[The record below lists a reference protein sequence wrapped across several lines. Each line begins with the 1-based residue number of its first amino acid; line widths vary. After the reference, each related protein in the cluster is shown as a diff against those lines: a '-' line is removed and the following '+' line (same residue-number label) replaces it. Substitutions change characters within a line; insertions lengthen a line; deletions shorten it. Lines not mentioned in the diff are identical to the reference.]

1 MSVYNNCSSQGKRE
15 QHKLHRMTYA
25 LMIQAMKLH
34 WMTHAFI
41 DSGNEASLD
50 DACFYDSGNG
60 ENTS

>member
-1 MSVYNNCSSQGKRE
+1 
-15 QHKLHRMTYA
+15 MTYA